1 MSMKRSGRTQRKKKG
16 GRIHADPCMSI
27 KKKKK
32 KKKNKSGRMKHV
44 HEKKRWTEPKKQ
56 KKTKKGRM
64 HVHEQKWTDKKNKID
79 DKITLSHVGKSTIQS
94 RRTKYHKNGTLIED
108 YNASRRLKV
117 RASRVPGA
125 VYQWP
130 TMQKNVQSYI

>member
-1 MSMKRSGRTQRKKKG
+1 
-16 GRIHADPCMSI
+16 
-27 KKKKK
+27 
-32 KKKNKSGRMKHV
+32 
-44 HEKKRWTEPKKQ
+44 
-56 KKTKKGRM
+56 M
-64 HVHEQKWTDKKNKID
+64 HVHEQKWTDTKKKKKKID
-79 DKITLSHVGKSTIQS
+79 DEVTLNHVGKSTIQS

-117 RASRVPGA
+117 QASRIPVA